1 MDSRL
6 RSERA
11 VLVELLDEV
20 RRYWPGIAPELSP
33 IAARLRDEALPASDR
48 AAESALDGIARTFR
62 RALLAY
68 VNAGTREHFRSPE
81 HQVDLRLPGG
91 KLQFYTYERSMSAD
105 ELERAIA
112 AGAARAEGWND
123 VHVSFSSCMAAVLH
137 ILQSCVSMLAPAG
150 TRALQIAHWG
160 SYFET
165 DMVLQYL
172 SSAAMQWRTEA
183 DATAPLRAGDVDI
196 LSIEP
201 VRYDWELSSLELDTF
216 IRAWRAAIRR
226 PRIILID
233 TTLCSFT
240 WPTAAFLSALRDGR
254 PLLVVEYRSGLKLDQ
269 QGLELA
275 NLGIVSAYSCD
286 EGAGTPSAEQ
296 LAVTLRMARGAAGAA
311 PSADAVAAL
320 DLPFLFDPA
329 WLRRHAGR
337 VFVNTALVAEKLHG
351 INGIF
356 SRVAHPS
363 LPGRSQPL
371 RHAPFVICQLAEDTL
386 EHHALLIGILV
397 EEARRRGIPLT
408 LGSSFG
414 FRGHRC
420 ETIIPH
426 LSTNRGMFKIA
437 PGARSGPQLDELISL
452 LSHIASFKD
461 IAQLRAA
468 YPEVKP
474 ADLAA
479 ASGVSVFGDPDKATG
494 SPVDAS
500 R

>member
-6 RSERA
+6 KSERA
-11 VLVELLDEV
+11 ILAELLDEV
-20 RRYWPGIAPELSP
+20 RRHWPGVAPALSP
-33 IAARLRDEALPASDR
+33 ISVGLQDEVLPADDR
-48 AAESALDGIARTFR
+48 AAESALDDIARAFR
-62 RALLAY
+62 RTLLAH
-68 VNAGTREHFRSPE
+68 VSTGTREHFRSPE
-81 HQVDLRLPGG
+81 HYVDPRLPCG
-91 KLQFYTYERSMSAD
+91 KRQSYTYERSMSAA

-112 AGAARAEGWND
+112 AGAARAAGWND
-123 VHVSFSSCMAAVLH
+123 VHVSFSSGMTALLH

-150 TRALQIAHWG
+150 TQSLQIAHWG

-172 SSAAMQWRTEA
+172 SSAAVQWRTEA

-226 PRIILID
+226 PRILLID

-286 EGAGTPSAEQ
+286 EGVGTPSAEQ
-296 LAVTLRMARGAAGAA
+296 LAVTLRMARGATGAA
-311 PSADAVAAL
+311 LSADAVAAL
-320 DLPFLFDPA
+320 DLPFLFDAA

-337 VFVNTALVAEKLHG
+337 VFVNAALVAEKLHG

-363 LPGRSQPL
+363 LPGRGRSL
-371 RHAPFVICQLAEDTL
+371 RHAPFVICQLAEDSL
-386 EHHALLIGILV
+386 EHHALLLGVLV
-397 EEARRRGIPLT
+397 EEARRRGVPLT

-420 ETIIPH
+420 ETIIPR
-426 LSTNRGMFKIA
+426 LTVNSGMFKIA
-437 PGARSGPQLDELISL
+437 PGARAGPQLDDLVGV
-452 LSHIASFKD
+452 LSHIAAFPD
-461 IAQLRAA
+461 ITQLRTA
-468 YPEVKP
+468 YPDVKP
-474 ADLAA
+474 ADLTPMLA
-479 ASGVSVFGDPDKATG
+479 
-494 SPVDAS
+494 
-500 R
+500 